1 MTLTFFNPPARSRVG
16 GASFDDDPLAFH
28 RTLPGYAPTPL
39 RPMPALARELG
50 LGQVYV
56 KDESNRLGLPAFKVL
71 GGSYAVHRAVT
82 AHGRPTALVTAT
94 DGNHGRALA
103 RTGRLLDLPVR
114 VFVPAGV
121 HPVAIAAIED
131 EGADVV
137 GTGGDYDAAVAQAR
151 DEAAASG
158 ALLVQD
164 TAWPGYEQIP
174 AWIVHGYTT
183 LFGEID
189 DQLDALGRRPDA
201 VLVPVGVGS
210 LAEAALHHYRSPT
223 RRHRP
228 ALVSVE
234 PHTAACVQTSLR
246 SDRLTSVPTGE
257 TIMAGLN
264 CGTPSTTAWPALR
277 GGLDAA
283 ATITDDDSAAA
294 AEVLRTA
301 GIDAGPCGAATL
313 AGLRALLCGP
323 DEPAARN
330 LLGLNASAA
339 VVLLCT
345 EGSAANPALLP
356 TTNHPVGERS

>member
-1 MTLTFFNPPARSRVG
+1 
-16 GASFDDDPLAFH
+16 
-28 RTLPGYAPTPL
+28 
-39 RPMPALARELG
+39 MPALARELG

-137 GTGGDYDAAVAQAR
+137 AQAR

-201 VLVPVGVGS
+201 VLVPWGWDRWPKR
-210 LAEAALHHYRSPT
+210 HYT
-223 RRHRP
+223 TTGARP
-228 ALVSVE
+228 
-234 PHTAACVQTSLR
+234 
-246 SDRLTSVPTGE
+246 
-257 TIMAGLN
+257 
-264 CGTPSTTAWPALR
+264 
-277 GGLDAA
+277 
-283 ATITDDDSAAA
+283 
-294 AEVLRTA
+294 A
-301 GIDAGPCGAATL
+301 GIDPRWSRWNPTPPPACRPACAAIGSP
-313 AGLRALLCGP
+313 ACPPARRSWRA
-323 DEPAARN
+323 
-330 LLGLNASAA
+330 
-339 VVLLCT
+339 
-345 EGSAANPALLP
+345 
-356 TTNHPVGERS
+356 

>member
-1 MTLTFFNPPARSRVG
+1 MTSTFFHPAARSWIS

-28 RTLPGYAPTPL
+28 RTLLGYAPTPL

-56 KDESNRLGLPAFKVL
+56 KDESDRLGLPAFKVL
-71 GGSYAVHRAVT
+71 GASYAVHRAVT

-103 RTGRLLDLPVR
+103 RTGRLLDLR
-114 VFVPAGV
+114 VFLPAGV
-121 HPVAIAAIED
+121 HPAAIAAIEN
-131 EGADVV
+131 EGAEVV
-137 GTGGDYDAAVAQAR
+137 GTGGDYDAAVALAR
-151 DEAAASG
+151 GDADVSG

-164 TAWPGYEQIP
+164 TAWPGYEEIP
-174 AWIVHGYTT
+174 AWIVQGYTT
-183 LFGEID
+183 LFGEVD
-189 DQLDALGRRPDA
+189 EQLDSLGRRPDV

-210 LAEAALHHYRSPT
+210 LAEAALHHYRRPIG
-223 RRHRP
+223 RHRP
-228 ALVSVE
+228 ALISVE
-234 PHTAACVQTSLR
+234 PHTAACVQTSLS
-246 SDRLTSVPTGE
+246 SDRLTSVSTGD

-283 ATITDDDSAAA
+283 TSITDDDSAAA

-330 LLGLNASAA
+330 LLGLNASAT

-356 TTNHPVGERS
+356 TTNHRAGERSR